1 MTRFMQL
8 SLLLMLTFLLVLS
21 AVLLRYEPIPD
32 SGVNLASTEIIH
44 RVVWDRWT
52 QRLCVAFLDPYE
64 LACTEGDLKRAAS
77 SLGISNEVRPQGRTV
92 ASSSVVSNDEV
103 KAHLAMQ
110 VAQGTVGYIEK
121 ITRTEQNLVVD
132 GWAADAAARSP
143 AVAVHVFV
151 ADHDAAVGIPNLPR
165 PDVATALNITSSNVF
180 GYHIV
185 APVGSAS
192 SGDVH
197 VFAQLHDGSFRE
209 LVMLHPL
216 N

>member
-1 MTRFMQL
+1 VTRFMQL
-8 SLLLMLTFLLVLS
+8 SLLLTLTFLLVLS

-32 SGVNLASTEIIH
+32 PGVNLASTETVH

-52 QRLCVAFLDPYE
+52 QRLCVAFLDRYE
-64 LACTEGDLKRAAS
+64 LACTADELKSAAS
-77 SLGISNEVRPQGRTV
+77 SPGISNEVRPQGRTV
-92 ASSSVVSNDEV
+92 ASPSVVGIEEV
-103 KAHLAMQ
+103 KAHLATQ
-110 VAQGTVGYIEK
+110 VTPENVGYIEK

-165 PDVATALNITSSNVF
+165 PDVATGFNITSPNVF
-180 GYHIV
+180 GFHIL

-192 SGDVH
+192 GGDIH

-209 LVMLHPL
+209 LVMLHSL

>member
-1 MTRFMQL
+1 MTQFMQL
-8 SLLLMLTFLLVLS
+8 LLTLTFLLVLS

-32 SGVNLASTEIIH
+32 SGVNLVSTEIVH
-44 RVVWDRWT
+44 HVVWDRWT
-52 QRLCVAFLDPYE
+52 QRLCVAFLGRKE
-64 LACTEGDLKRAAS
+64 LACTADELKIAAS
-77 SLGISNEVRPQGRTV
+77 SPGISNEVRPQGRTV
-92 ASSSVVSNDEV
+92 ALPPVVGIDEV
-103 KAHLAMQ
+103 KAHLATQ
-110 VAQGTVGYIEK
+110 VAPENVGYIEK

-151 ADHDAAVGIPNLPR
+151 AGHDAAVGIPNLPR

-180 GYHIV
+180 GFHIL

-192 SGDVH
+192 GGDIH

-209 LVMLHPL
+209 LVMLHPP
-216 N
+216 

>member
-1 MTRFMQL
+1 VTRFIQ
-8 SLLLMLTFLLVLS
+8 LLLTLTLTFLLVLV

-32 SGVNLASTEIIH
+32 SGVDPASTEIVH

-52 QRLCVAFLDPYE
+52 QRLCVAFLDRYE
-64 LACTEGDLKRAAS
+64 LACTTDELKRAAS
-77 SLGISNEVRPQGRTV
+77 SPGMSNEVRPRGSRV
-92 ASSSVVSNDEV
+92 ALPSVVGIDEV
-103 KAHLAMQ
+103 RAHLATQ
-110 VAQGTVGYIEK
+110 VAPENVGYIEK
-121 ITRTEQNLVVD
+121 ITRAEQNLVVD

-180 GYHIV
+180 GFHFL

-192 SGDVH
+192 GGDVH

-209 LVMLHPL
+209 LLMLHPQ
-216 N
+216 